1 VRPGGARIGAPPP
14 AGGLAVPE
22 PAGGFFD
29 THRVVPNP
37 TFGPAYITD
46 LPRPLN
52 QVTPRPGQWFEL
64 GDGTLVKGADE
75 IERLHA
81 EHQRLMQGEE
91 DPEPPSRVHSADRF
105 RDGSIPS
112 LAQLERDQREYDATC
127 HPYGGW
133 ERDPSYPTNSE
144 RSRRYETQI
153 TRAPGLDYVVRNPG
167 ERPVKFDGC
176 AVWDPKPSFSK
187 LKAPATQV
195 SRKARADH
203 LASAVSTRERKP
215 RKIAK
220 RRRLADGLSN
230 GMWPSRRQFRSLPA
244 FLRRIRRYACGTHPP
259 NEPMCRS

>member
-1 VRPGGARIGAPPP
+1 MRPGGARIGAPPP

-176 AVWDPKPSFSK
+176 AVWDPKRQLLEAKGPGYAGLAESARRSPGFGRFH
-187 LKAPATQV
+187 AGAQTQED
-195 SRKARADH
+195 RQA
-203 LASAVSTRERKP
+203 ASARGRPVEWHVAEPQAVPFFARILAPHPSV
-215 RKIAK
+215 
-220 RRRLADGLSN
+220 RL
-230 GMWPSRRQFRSLPA
+230 RHTPA
-244 FLRRIRRYACGTHPP
+244 Q
-259 NEPMCRS
+259 